1 MNLKRLIIVGLMLA
15 PAGLASCSEQNTKLA
30 AEPSDKTLG
39 APTDTDKKLYD
50 ELIAINA
57 PGGLQLP
64 PPVKDYANWQS
75 VNAGLAAMLIPP
87 GWKIYDQ
94 EGTGPEDRIRGVGV
108 VSAAEDIYIELRIIQ
123 DSDSNYLQT
132 VMNHAQSDYGMSRQ
146 RLAEGV
152 VLGFQPMV
160 LDGTVGKVE
169 IMNQLGREKNED
181 GSPTFRM
188 IIWGGRWEKDD
199 SIHKVEF
206 QAMFAQN
213 RYKEFAPIVSN
224 ILATIKTSK
233 GERARISNQ

>member
-1 MNLKRLIIVGLMLA
+1 MNRKRLIGSGMILA
-15 PAGLASCSEQNTKLA
+15 AAVLLSCTEQKTKLT
-30 AEPSDKTLG
+30 AEPSNEVLG
-39 APTDTDKKLYD
+39 VTDDTDKKLYD
-50 ELIAINA
+50 ELISINA

-64 PPVKDYANWQS
+64 PPVKDYTHWQN
-75 VNAGLAAMLIPP
+75 VNAGLASMLIPP
-87 GWKIYDQ
+87 GWKTHDQ
-94 EGTGPEDRIRGVGV
+94 EGTGPEDRIRSVGV
-108 VSAAEDIYIELRIIQ
+108 VSAAEDIYVELRIIQ

-132 VMNHAQSDYGMSRQ
+132 VMNHAQSDYSMSKQ

-169 IMNQLGREKNED
+169 IMNQFGREKNED

-188 IIWGGRWEKDD
+188 VIWSGRWEKDD

-206 QAMFAQN
+206 QATFAQN